1 LALKNGIY
9 SPVLKSYSIKGD
21 KIEVTLTGKSKLMAK
36 DQQSLKGFEIA
47 GEDQIFQPATASIV
61 NNKLVVTSDK
71 VSQPVAVRYGWKAD
85 NSELNLFTK
94 EFLPVSPFR
103 TDNFKLKTKGVQ
115 FSLK

>member
-1 LALKNGIY
+1 
-9 SPVLKSYSIKGD
+9 
-21 KIEVTLTGKSKLMAK
+21 
-36 DQQSLKGFEIA
+36 
-47 GEDQIFQPATASIV
+47 V

-71 VSQPVAVRYGWKAD
+71 VSNPTARYGWKAD

-94 EFLPVSPFR
+94 ELLPVSPFR